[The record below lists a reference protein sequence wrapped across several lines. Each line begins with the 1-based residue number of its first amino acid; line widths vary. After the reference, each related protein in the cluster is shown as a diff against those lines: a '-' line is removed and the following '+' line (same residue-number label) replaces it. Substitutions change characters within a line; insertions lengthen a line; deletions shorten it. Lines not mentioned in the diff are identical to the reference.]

1 MSEATTTATRSV
13 VVEREFSCP
22 PEKLWRALTQAPL
35 IEEWLMANDFQPV
48 VGHKF
53 QLRGE
58 ANPQW
63 NGISDCEVLAVEPM
77 KRLAYSWNASGAEAA
92 TGIKTVVTFTLT
104 PTKTGTHLRME
115 HSGFRA
121 DQDNNYR
128 GAGYGWQRFLAAL
141 EQVVGGLA

>member
-1 MSEATTTATRSV
+1 MSEATTIATRSV

-35 IEEWLMANDFQPV
+35 IDEWLMANDFEPV

-63 NGISDCEVLAVEPM
+63 NGVSDCEVLTVEPV

-104 PTKTGTHLRME
+104 ATKTGTHLRME
-115 HSGFRA
+115 HAGFRA
-121 DQDNNYR
+121 DQENNYR

-141 EQVVGGLA
+141 EHVVGGLA